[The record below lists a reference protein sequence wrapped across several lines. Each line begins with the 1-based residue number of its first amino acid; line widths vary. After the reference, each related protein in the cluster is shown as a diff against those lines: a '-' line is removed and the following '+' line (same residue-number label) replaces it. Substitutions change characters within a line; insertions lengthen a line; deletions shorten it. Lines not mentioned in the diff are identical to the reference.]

1 MRKIQVP
8 YIDQSIKYPTGCES
22 VSAVMLLKYLGY
34 EITVDEFIQNC
45 LECREMEIRD
55 GVLYGPDPNKFFCGS
70 PYDEESYGIYA
81 RGLQKALAKAA
92 GDHYEF
98 PDETGTSTETL
109 LKSISIRICR
119 WYSGHASTC
128 VRKFQDRSGN
138 FWIQENDFAGP
149 RTNIV
154 CCWWDMMKK
163 SIILMIRMI
172 TTE

>member
-1 MRKIQVP
+1 MRKIH
-8 YIDQSIKYPTGCES
+8 QSIKYPTGCES

-98 PDETGTSTETL
+98 LDETGTSTETL
-109 LKSISIRICR
+109 LKKYIDQDMPVVFWACINM
-119 WYSGHASTC
+119 
-128 VRKFQDRSGN
+128 RKE
-138 FWIQENDFAGP
+138 IPGP
-149 RTNIV
+149 
-154 CCWWDMMKK
+154 
-163 SIILMIRMI
+163 
-172 TTE
+172 E

>member
-98 PDETGTSTETL
+98 LDETGTSTGTL
-109 LKSISIRICR
+109 LKKYI
-119 WYSGHASTC
+119 
-128 VRKFQDRSGN
+128 D
-138 FWIQENDFAGP
+138 
-149 RTNIV
+149 
-154 CCWWDMMKK
+154 
-163 SIILMIRMI
+163 
-172 TTE
+172 

>member
-98 PDETGTSTETL
+98 LDETGTSTETL
-109 LKSISIRICR
+109 LKKYIDQDMPASICERRSR
-119 WYSGHASTC
+119 G
-128 VRKFQDRSGN
+128 RSGN

-172 TTE
+172 TME

>member
-55 GVLYGPDPNKFFCGS
+55 GVLYGPDPNKFFCGN

-109 LKSISIRICR
+109 LKKYID
-119 WYSGHASTC
+119 
-128 VRKFQDRSGN
+128 QDMPVV
-138 FWIQENDFAGP
+138 FWACINMLLVGYDEEKYYFNDPYDNNGVVGYP
-149 RTNIV
+149 RTLV
-154 CCWWDMMKK
+154 EKRHAAQHSMALGVLK
-163 SIILMIRMI
+163 R
-172 TTE
+172 

>member
-45 LECREMEIRD
+45 LECREMEIRG

-92 GDHYEF
+92 G
-98 PDETGTSTETL
+98 
-109 LKSISIRICR
+109 IIM
-119 WYSGHASTC
+119 
-128 VRKFQDRSGN
+128 N
-138 FWIQENDFAGP
+138 FWMRREHRQRHF
-149 RTNIV
+149 
-154 CCWWDMMKK
+154 
-163 SIILMIRMI
+163 
-172 TTE
+172 

>member
-55 GVLYGPDPNKFFCGS
+55 GVLYGPDPNKFFCGN

-81 RGLQKALAKAA
+81 RGLQKPLANAA
-92 GDHYEF
+92 GRGPMAAPGVPGPSGERSMN
-98 PDETGTSTETL
+98 GL
-109 LKSISIRICR
+109 RI
-119 WYSGHASTC
+119 
-128 VRKFQDRSGN
+128 V
-138 FWIQENDFAGP
+138 
-149 RTNIV
+149 
-154 CCWWDMMKK
+154 
-163 SIILMIRMI
+163 
-172 TTE
+172 

>member
-55 GVLYGPDPNKFFCGS
+55 GVLYGPDPNKFFCGN

-98 PDETGTSTETL
+98 LDETGTSTETL
-109 LKSISIRICR
+109 LKKYIISGEISKQRL
-119 WYSGHASTC
+119 SF
-128 VRKFQDRSGN
+128 RKEQ
-138 FWIQENDFAGP
+138 
-149 RTNIV
+149 
-154 CCWWDMMKK
+154 
-163 SIILMIRMI
+163 ILFILPTGDLEVPALRDLH
-172 TTE
+172 

>member
-55 GVLYGPDPNKFFCGS
+55 GVLYGPDPNKFFCGN

-81 RGLQKALAKAA
+81 RGLQKA
-92 GDHYEF
+92 
-98 PDETGTSTETL
+98 
-109 LKSISIRICR
+109 
-119 WYSGHASTC
+119 
-128 VRKFQDRSGN
+128 
-138 FWIQENDFAGP
+138 
-149 RTNIV
+149 IV
-154 CCWWDMMKK
+154 CYWWDMMKK
-163 SIILMIRMI
+163 SIILMIHMI

>member
-81 RGLQKALAKAA
+81 INCYNSWSSDFGFGPQLIHS
-92 GDHYEF
+92 HY
-98 PDETGTSTETL
+98 
-109 LKSISIRICR
+109 C
-119 WYSGHASTC
+119 
-128 VRKFQDRSGN
+128 
-138 FWIQENDFAGP
+138 QE
-149 RTNIV
+149 
-154 CCWWDMMKK
+154 
-163 SIILMIRMI
+163 
-172 TTE
+172 

>member
-98 PDETGTSTETL
+98 LDETGT
-109 LKSISIRICR
+109 SIRICR
-119 WYSGHASTC
+119 WYSGHVSTC
-128 VRKFQDRSGN
+128 VRKFRDRSGN

-149 RTNIV
+149 QTNIV

-172 TTE
+172 TME

>member
-70 PYDEESYGIYA
+70 PYDEDLMGFMREDF
-81 RGLQKALAKAA
+81 RKRLQKPQ
-92 GDHYEF
+92 G
-98 PDETGTSTETL
+98 
-109 LKSISIRICR
+109 IIM
-119 WYSGHASTC
+119 
-128 VRKFQDRSGN
+128 N
-138 FWIQENDFAGP
+138 FWMRREHRQRHF
-149 RTNIV
+149 
-154 CCWWDMMKK
+154 
-163 SIILMIRMI
+163 
-172 TTE
+172 

>member
-70 PYDEESYGIYA
+70 PMMKNLMGFMREDF
-81 RGLQKALAKAA
+81 RKRLQKPQ
-92 GDHYEF
+92 G
-98 PDETGTSTETL
+98 
-109 LKSISIRICR
+109 IIM
-119 WYSGHASTC
+119 
-128 VRKFQDRSGN
+128 N
-138 FWIQENDFAGP
+138 F
-149 RTNIV
+149 
-154 CCWWDMMKK
+154 
-163 SIILMIRMI
+163 RMRR
-172 TTE
+172 EHRQRHF